1 MLNFCEEA
9 NGVLSLSLY
18 RPSAC
23 TSILRE
29 LKTRDAW
36 EEATIR
42 VPADPGGYS
51 SVLLPD
57 VRTASV
63 MYLDGSMNVMAS
75 FAEKMRRC
83 ITPLIKQV
91 WSVDLPEYSGTQLV
105 RYRPGGWYETH
116 QDAGAD
122 FEDRYFTV
130 ICYLNDNFTGGR
142 TEFPYL
148 SHAAVPETGK
158 AIVFPARYFHR
169 AEPVIDGEKY
179 VLVTWILGPIPIPW
193 I

>member
-83 ITPLIKQV
+83 ITPLIKQTSNQTNADQTAAQMKTAQAKV
-91 WSVDLPEYSGTQLV
+91 QEADQKTAAAQKEVTALKAQISALQKQVDEVKKAPPAAAAPASTQ
-105 RYRPGGWYETH
+105 PM
-116 QDAGAD
+116 
-122 FEDRYFTV
+122 
-130 ICYLNDNFTGGR
+130 
-142 TEFPYL
+142 
-148 SHAAVPETGK
+148 
-158 AIVFPARYFHR
+158 
-169 AEPVIDGEKY
+169 
-179 VLVTWILGPIPIPW
+179 IP
-193 I
+193 